1 MSQVRT
7 TELPRP
13 RRRGALREPTSAAL
27 YAALLLSMGLSIFMA
42 FIFAPAERVQ
52 AEVYRILF
60 VHVPSAWLAF
70 FAFGNVA
77 VGSVMYLVRGRARW
91 DRLAHASAEI
101 GVLFTSLT
109 LVTGSIWGRSVWGV
123 WWQWD
128 PRLTTT
134 LIMWF
139 IYVSY
144 LALRSYID
152 DPNIRQRTASVLG
165 IVGVVSV
172 PIVWFSVE
180 WWRSLHPTPS
190 ITNPGGGMPAEM
202 LTTLLVSVAAFTVFY
217 AVLVRQRMQLELAVA
232 ELGILRERLHERSEE
247 SA

>member
-1 MSQVRT
+1 
-7 TELPRP
+7 
-13 RRRGALREPTSAAL
+13 
-27 YAALLLSMGLSIFMA
+27 MGLALFMA
-42 FIFAPAERVQ
+42 FVFAPAERVQ

-70 FAFGNVA
+70 AAFGVVA
-77 VGSVMYLVRGRARW
+77 IGSVMYLIHGKSRW

-101 GVLFTSLT
+101 GVLFTTLC

-152 DPNIRQRTASVLG
+152 DPNTGRRMSSVLG

-190 ITNPGGGMPAEM
+190 ITNPGGGMPPEM
-202 LTTLLVSVAAFTVFY
+202 LTALLVSVAAFTVFY
-217 AVLVRQRMQLELAVA
+217 VVLVRQRMQLELAVA
-232 ELGILRERLHERSEE
+232 ELGSLRERLHERNED

>member
-1 MSQVRT
+1 MQQART
-7 TELPRP
+7 TELPEP
-13 RRRGALREPTSAAL
+13 RRLGALREPATASL
-27 YAALLLSMGLSIFMA
+27 YAALLLSMGLAIFMA

-70 FAFGNVA
+70 FAFGVVA
-77 VGSVMYLVRGRARW
+77 FGSVMYLIRGKSRW
-91 DRLAHASAEI
+91 DRLAYASSEI
-101 GVLFTSLT
+101 GVLFTTLT
-109 LVTGSIWGRSVWGV
+109 LITGSVWGRSVWGV

-152 DPNIRQRTASVLG
+152 DPNIRQRMASVLG

-190 ITNPGGGMPAEM
+190 ITNPGGGMPPEM
-202 LTTLLVSVAAFTVFY
+202 LFTLLVSVAAFTVFY
-217 AVLVRQRMQLELAVA
+217 VVLVRQRMQLELAVA
-232 ELGILRERLHERSEE
+232 ELGSLRERLRERNEE

>member
-1 MSQVRT
+1 MRQVRT

-13 RRRGALREPTSAAL
+13 RRLAAFREPANAAL
-27 YAALLLSMGLSIFMA
+27 YAALLLSMGLAIFMA
-42 FIFAPAERVQ
+42 FVFAPAERVQ

-70 FAFGNVA
+70 FAFGVVA
-77 VGSVMYLVRGRARW
+77 LGSVMFLIRGRSRW

-101 GVLFTSLT
+101 GVLFTTLT
-109 LVTGSIWGRSVWGV
+109 LVTGSVWGRSVWGV

-152 DPNIRQRTASVLG
+152 DPNARQRMASVVG

-190 ITNPGGGMPAEM
+190 ITNPGGGMPPEM

-217 AVLVRQRMQLELAVA
+217 VVLVRQRMQLELAVA
-232 ELGILRERLHERSEE
+232 ELGNLRERLHERNED

>member
-1 MSQVRT
+1 MRQVRT
-7 TELPRP
+7 TELPRQ
-13 RRRGALREPTSAAL
+13 RRLVALRHPGTVAL
-27 YAALLLSMGLSIFMA
+27 YAALLLSMGLAIFMA

-70 FAFGNVA
+70 FAFGIVA
-77 VGSVMYLVRGRARW
+77 VGSVMYLVRAESRW

-101 GVLFTSLT
+101 GVLFTTLT

-152 DPNIRQRTASVLG
+152 DPNARQRMASVLG

-190 ITNPGGGMPAEM
+190 VTNPGGGMPPEM
-202 LTTLLVSVAAFTVFY
+202 LTTLLISVAAFTVFY
-217 AVLVRQRMQLELAVA
+217 VVLVRQRMQLELAVA
-232 ELGILRERLHERSEE
+232 ELGSLRERLHERNEE
-247 SA
+247 TA

>member
-1 MSQVRT
+1 MRQART
-7 TELPRP
+7 TELPPP
-13 RRRGALREPTSAAL
+13 RRLGALREPANAAL
-27 YAALLLSMGLSIFMA
+27 YAALLLSMGLAIFMA
-42 FIFAPAERVQ
+42 FVVAPAERVQ

-70 FAFGNVA
+70 AAFGVVA
-77 VGSVMYLVRGRARW
+77 VGSVMFLIRGTSRW

-101 GVLFTSLT
+101 GVLFTTLC
-109 LVTGSIWGRSVWGV
+109 LVTGSVWGRSVWGV

-152 DPNIRQRTASVLG
+152 DPDARRRMSSVVG

-190 ITNPGGGMPAEM
+190 VTNPGGGMPPEM

-217 AVLVRQRMQLELAVA
+217 VVLLRQRMQLELAVA
-232 ELGILRERLHERSEE
+232 ELGSLRERLHERTEE

>member
-7 TELPRP
+7 SELARP
-13 RRRGALREPTSAAL
+13 GWLGALRHPGTAAL
-27 YAALLLSMGLSIFMA
+27 YALLLLSMGLALFMA

-52 AEVYRILF
+52 AEVYRLLF

-70 FAFGNVA
+70 AAFGVVA
-77 VGSVMYLVRGRARW
+77 VGSVMYLVRGKSRW
-91 DRLAHASAEI
+91 DRLALASAEI
-101 GVLFTSLT
+101 GVLFTTLT
-109 LVTGSIWGRSVWGV
+109 LVTGSVWGRSVWGV

-144 LALRSYID
+144 LALRAYID
-152 DPNIRQRTASVLG
+152 DPNARQRMASVLG

-190 ITNPGGGMPAEM
+190 VTSPGGGMPREM
-202 LTTLLVSVAAFTVFY
+202 LTTLMVSVAAFTVFY
-217 AVLVRQRMQLELAVA
+217 VVLLRQRMQLELAA
-232 ELGILRERLHERSEE
+232 TELGSLRERLHERNEE

>member
-1 MSQVRT
+1 MRQVRT
-7 TELPRP
+7 TELPSQRWL
-13 RRRGALREPTSAAL
+13 GALRHPGTAAL
-27 YAALLLSMGLSIFMA
+27 YAALLLSMGLAIFMA

-52 AEVYRILF
+52 AEVYRLLF

-77 VGSVMYLVRGRARW
+77 LGSIMYLIRGRSRW

-101 GVLFTSLT
+101 GVLFTTLT

-152 DPNIRQRTASVLG
+152 EPDVRERMASVLG
-165 IVGVVSV
+165 VVGVVSV

-190 ITNPGGGMPAEM
+190 ITNPGGGMPREM

-217 AVLVRQRMQLELAVA
+217 AVLVRQRIQLELAVA
-232 ELGILRERLHERSEE
+232 ELGSLRERLHERSEE
-247 SA
+247 TA

>member
-1 MSQVRT
+1 MRQVRT
-7 TELPRP
+7 TELPSQGWL
-13 RRRGALREPTSAAL
+13 GAFRHPGTAAL
-27 YAALLLSMGLSIFMA
+27 YAALLLSMGLAIFMA

-77 VGSVMYLVRGRARW
+77 FGSVMYLIRGRSRW

-101 GVLFTSLT
+101 GVLFTTLT
-109 LVTGSIWGRSVWGV
+109 IVTGSIWGRSVWGV

-152 DPNIRQRTASVLG
+152 EPDVRERMASVLG
-165 IVGVVSV
+165 VVGVVSV

-190 ITNPGGGMPAEM
+190 ITNPGGGMPREM

-217 AVLVRQRMQLELAVA
+217 AVLVRQRIQLELAVA
-232 ELGILRERLHERSEE
+232 ELGSLRERLHERSEE
-247 SA
+247 TA

>member
-1 MSQVRT
+1 MRQAGT

-13 RRRGALREPTSAAL
+13 RRLRVLREPANAAL
-27 YAALLLSMGLSIFMA
+27 YAALLLSMGLALFMA
-42 FIFAPAERVQ
+42 FVFAPAERVQ

-70 FAFGNVA
+70 AAFGVVA
-77 VGSVMYLVRGRARW
+77 VGSVMFLIRGKSRW

-101 GVLFTSLT
+101 GVLFTTLC
-109 LVTGSIWGRSVWGV
+109 LVTGSVWGRSVWGV

-152 DPNIRQRTASVLG
+152 DPNARQRMASVLG

-190 ITNPGGGMPAEM
+190 ITNPGGGMPPEM
-202 LTTLLVSVAAFTVFY
+202 LSALLVAVGAFTVFY
-217 AVLVRQRMQLELAVA
+217 VVLLRQRMQLELAVA
-232 ELGILRERLHERSEE
+232 ELGSLRERLHERNEE

>member
-1 MSQVRT
+1 MREVRT
-7 TELPRP
+7 TELPGPGRL
-13 RRRGALREPTSAAL
+13 AILREPATAAL
-27 YAALLLSMGLSIFMA
+27 YAALLLSMGLAIFMA
-42 FIFAPAERVQ
+42 FLFAPAERVQ
-52 AEVYRILF
+52 ADVYRILF

-70 FAFGNVA
+70 FAFGVVA
-77 VGSVMYLVRGRARW
+77 LGSVMYLIRGRARW
-91 DRLAHASAEI
+91 DRLALASAEI
-101 GVLFTSLT
+101 GVLFTTLC

-152 DPNIRQRTASVLG
+152 DPDIRQRMASVVG

-190 ITNPGGGMPAEM
+190 ITNPGGGMPPEM
-202 LTTLLVSVAAFTVFY
+202 LTALLVSVAAFTVFY
-217 AVLVRQRMQLELAVA
+217 VVLVRQRMQLELAVA
-232 ELGILRERLHERSEE
+232 ELGILRERLHERNEE

>member
-13 RRRGALREPTSAAL
+13 RRLGALREPANAAL
-27 YAALLLSMGLSIFMA
+27 YAALLVSMGLALFMA
-42 FIFAPAERVQ
+42 FVFAPAERVQ

-70 FAFGNVA
+70 AAFGVVA
-77 VGSVMYLVRGRARW
+77 IGSVMFLIRGTSRW

-101 GVLFTSLT
+101 GVLFTTLC
-109 LVTGSIWGRSVWGV
+109 LVTGSVWGRSVWGV

-152 DPNIRQRTASVLG
+152 DPNARQRMSSVLG

-190 ITNPGGGMPAEM
+190 VTNPGGGMPPEM
-202 LTTLLVSVAAFTVFY
+202 LSALLVSVAAFTVFY
-217 AVLVRQRMQLELAVA
+217 VVLLRQRMQLELAVA
-232 ELGILRERLHERSEE
+232 ELGSLRERLHERNEE

>member
-1 MSQVRT
+1 MSRVRT
-7 TELPRP
+7 TEVRNPPWL
-13 RRRGALREPTSAAL
+13 GALRSPGTAAL
-27 YAALLLSMGLSIFMA
+27 YLALLLSMGLAIFMA
-42 FIFAPAERVQ
+42 FVFAPAERVQ
-52 AEVYRILF
+52 AEVYRLLF

-70 FAFGNVA
+70 FAFGVVA
-77 VGSVMYLVRGRARW
+77 FGSVMYLIRGRSRW

-101 GVLFTSLT
+101 GVLFTTLT
-109 LVTGSIWGRSVWGV
+109 LVTGSVWGRSVWGV

-152 DPNIRQRTASVLG
+152 DPPARQRMASVLG
-165 IVGVVSV
+165 IVGLVSV

-190 ITNPGGGMPAEM
+190 VTNPGGGMPREM
-202 LTTLLVSVAAFTVFY
+202 LTTLFVSVAAFTVFY
-217 AVLVRQRMQLELAVA
+217 VVLLRQRMQLELAVV
-232 ELGILRERLHERSEE
+232 ELGSLREQLHERNEE
-247 SA
+247 TA

>member
-1 MSQVRT
+1 MRQAQT

-13 RRRGALREPTSAAL
+13 RRLAALREPANAVL
-27 YAALLLSMGLSIFMA
+27 YAALLLSMGLALFMA
-42 FIFAPAERVQ
+42 FVFAPAERVQ
-52 AEVYRILF
+52 AEIYRLLF

-70 FAFGNVA
+70 AAFGVVA
-77 VGSVMYLVRGRARW
+77 VGSVMFLVRGKSRW

-101 GVLFTSLT
+101 GVLFTTLC

-152 DPNIRQRTASVLG
+152 DPNARQRMSSVVG

-190 ITNPGGGMPAEM
+190 VTNPGGGMPPEM

-217 AVLVRQRMQLELAVA
+217 VVLLRQRMQLELAVA
-232 ELGILRERLHERSEE
+232 ELGSLRERLYERNEE

>member
-1 MSQVRT
+1 MSQART
-7 TELPRP
+7 TELARP
-13 RRRGALREPTSAAL
+13 GWLGALRHPGTVAL
-27 YAALLLSMGLSIFMA
+27 YAALLLSMGLALFMA

-52 AEVYRILF
+52 AEVYRLLF

-70 FAFGNVA
+70 AAFGVVA
-77 VGSVMYLVRGRARW
+77 VGSVMYLIRGRSRW

-101 GVLFTSLT
+101 GVLFTTLT
-109 LVTGSIWGRSVWGV
+109 LVTGSVWGRSVWGV

-152 DPNIRQRTASVLG
+152 DPDARRRMSSVLG

-172 PIVWFSVE
+172 PIVWLSVE
-180 WWRSLHPTPS
+180 WWRSVHPTPS
-190 ITNPGGGMPAEM
+190 VTSPGGGMPREM

-217 AVLVRQRMQLELAVA
+217 VALLRQRMQLELAVA
-232 ELGILRERLHERSEE
+232 ELGSLRERLHERNEE

>member
-1 MSQVRT
+1 M
-7 TELPRP
+7 TELPEP
-13 RRRGALREPTSAAL
+13 RRLGALREPATVAL
-27 YAALLLSMGLSIFMA
+27 YAALLLSMGLAIFMA
-42 FIFAPAERVQ
+42 FVFAPAERVQ

-70 FAFGNVA
+70 FAFGVVA
-77 VGSVMYLVRGRARW
+77 FGSVMYLIRGKSRW
-91 DRLAHASAEI
+91 DRLAYASSEI
-101 GVLFTSLT
+101 GVLFTTLT
-109 LVTGSIWGRSVWGV
+109 LITGSVWGRSVWGV

-152 DPNIRQRTASVLG
+152 DPNIRQRMASVLG

-190 ITNPGGGMPAEM
+190 ITSPGGGMPSEM
-202 LTTLLVSVAAFTVFY
+202 LITLLVSVAAFTVFY
-217 AVLVRQRMQLELAVA
+217 VVLVRQRMQLELAVA
-232 ELGILRERLHERSEE
+232 ELGDLRERLHDRNEE

>member
-1 MSQVRT
+1 MRQAQT

-13 RRRGALREPTSAAL
+13 RRLAALREPANAIL
-27 YAALLLSMGLSIFMA
+27 YAALLLSMGLALFMA

-52 AEVYRILF
+52 AEIYRLLF

-70 FAFGNVA
+70 AAFGVVA
-77 VGSVMYLVRGRARW
+77 VGSVMFLIRGKSRW

-101 GVLFTSLT
+101 GVLFTTLC
-109 LVTGSIWGRSVWGV
+109 LVTGSVWGRSVWGV

-152 DPNIRQRTASVLG
+152 DPNARQRMSSVLG

-190 ITNPGGGMPAEM
+190 VTNPGGGMPPEM
-202 LTTLLVSVAAFTVFY
+202 LSALLVSVAAFTVFY
-217 AVLVRQRMQLELAVA
+217 VVLLRQRMQLELAVT
-232 ELGILRERLHERSEE
+232 ELGSLRERLHERNEE